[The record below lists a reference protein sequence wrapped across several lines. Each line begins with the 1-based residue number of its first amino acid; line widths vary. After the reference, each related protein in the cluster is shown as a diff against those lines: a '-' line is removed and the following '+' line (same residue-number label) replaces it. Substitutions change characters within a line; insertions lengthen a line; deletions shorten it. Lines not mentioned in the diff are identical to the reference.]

1 MEMTIILENNNNIC
15 TFLMFIN
22 VNMHVIITNRGN

>member
-1 MEMTIILENNNNIC
+1 MEMRIILENNNNIF